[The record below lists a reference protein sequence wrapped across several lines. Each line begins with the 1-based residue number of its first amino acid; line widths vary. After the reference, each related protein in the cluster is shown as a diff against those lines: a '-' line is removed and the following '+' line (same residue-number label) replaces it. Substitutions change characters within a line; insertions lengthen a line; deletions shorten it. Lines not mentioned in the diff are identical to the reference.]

1 MKTTEKRDARHRF
14 VTLAHDGLSEIQETI
29 KREEMKREQLKHESP
44 DDRKR
49 RTLIRELLARR
60 SNPPPK
66 TAAWFCSLPD
76 EDKILLLTA
85 LQSALFEM
93 AASAANMSASIIPIL
108 GAMIVGI
115 NVGDEEKDN
124 ANDT

>member
-1 MKTTEKRDARHRF
+1 MA
-14 VTLAHDGLSEIQETI
+14 V
-29 KREEMKREQLKHESP
+29 KREQLKHESP

-49 RTLIRELLARR
+49 RTLIRELLAQRN
-60 SNPPPK
+60 NPPAK

-93 AASAANMSASIIPIL
+93 AASMAESAANMSASLIPIL
-108 GAMIVGI
+108 GAMIVGMQ
-115 NVGDEEKDN
+115 VSKDG
-124 ANDT
+124 